1 LHLNGRRFVATLLF
15 ALTGLAI
22 ARAEPMEARQI
33 APDFR
38 LEHIA
43 RNVYAFVSNNTTHFW
58 EDGNT
63 TIILTD
69 AGVIVVDAPTTYLS
83 RRHLAEIRKLTD
95 KPVRYVINTHF
106 HRDHLMG
113 NHVYKDAFP
122 GVRVIQDSYTARMA
136 DARDPS
142 IMELVFKGKD
152 GADLLA
158 ARKKEAETGL
168 GEDGKPLTGYDL
180 MRAKRSYAEFLPV
193 YQAAQSARYV
203 PADITFDDRMT
214 ITLGGTRVE
223 LFRMQGHTRGDT
235 VVYLPK
241 EKILVTGDLVI
252 APVPYGVNDLYDQW
266 IGTLDRLEA
275 FDTAAI
281 VPGHG
286 EVEFDKSYLRQLR
299 ALNASLMAQAEA
311 AVRKHHS
318 AEEFAKELDLSAFK
332 AAMVGDDPEKQW
344 GWDNYFIDGAPA
356 QAWAIAHGDQ

>member
-1 LHLNGRRFVATLLF
+1 MHLRTLGFAIALLF
-15 ALTGLAI
+15 AGGGALA
-22 ARAEPMEARQI
+22 ADGALETRQLAPDFRFEQI
-33 APDFR
+33 APD
-38 LEHIA
+38 
-43 RNVYAFVSNNTTHFW
+43 VYAFISNNTTHFW

-63 TIILTD
+63 TVIVTRD
-69 AGVIVVDAPTTYLS
+69 GVIVVDAPTTYLS
-83 RRHLAEIRKLTD
+83 RRHLAEIRKLTN
-95 KPVRYVINTHF
+95 KPIRYVINTHF

-122 GVRVIQDSYTARMA
+122 NVQVVQDTYTAMMA
-136 DARDPS
+136 DRRDPS

-214 ITLGGTRVE
+214 ITLGGTEVR
-223 LFRMQGHTRGDT
+223 LFRMEGHTRGDT

-241 EKILVTGDLVI
+241 HKILITGDLVI
-252 APVPYGVNDLYDQW
+252 APVPYGVNDLYDKW
-266 IGTLDRLEA
+266 IATLDRLVS
-275 FDTAAI
+275 FDADTI

-286 EVEFDKSYLRQLR
+286 EVEFDKKYITQLR
-299 ALNASLMAQAEA
+299 ALNASLMAQAER
-311 AVRKHHS
+311 AVLQHHS
-318 AEEFAKELDLSAFK
+318 VEEFRKELDLSTFK

-344 GWDNYFIDGAPA
+344 GWDNYFLDGAA
-356 QAWAIAHGDQ
+356 ERAWAIAHGDQ